1 MTKIPSLQIRG
12 PGFNLWSG
20 NSQFRRVG
28 MLLLKSQSAATKTRC
43 SKEINSFLKV
53 TLKKKKKGELKNIHY
68 GIIFNKKKEG
78 SGEEEGRNERNLNV
92 EQMFVTW
99 IETER
104 SICYTSVNGIHP
116 LRIMCYLKI
125 TANTF

>member
-1 MTKIPSLQIRG
+1 
-12 PGFNLWSG
+12 
-20 NSQFRRVG
+20 
-28 MLLLKSQSAATKTRC
+28 MLLLKSWCAANKTRC
-43 SKEINSFLKV
+43 SKEINNFLKV
-53 TLKKKKKGELKNIHY
+53 TLKKKKKEELKNIHY
-68 GIIFNKKKEG
+68 SIIFNKKKKEG
-78 SGEEEGRNERNLNV
+78 SGVEEGRNERNLNV

-104 SICYTSVNGIHP
+104 SISYTSVNGIHS

>member
-1 MTKIPSLQIRG
+1 MLQLR
-12 PGFNLWSG
+12 PGA
-20 NSQFRRVG
+20 V
-28 MLLLKSQSAATKTRC
+28 
-43 SKEINSFLKV
+43 KEINNFFKV
-53 TLKKKKKGELKNIHY
+53 TFKIHY
-68 GIIFNKKKEG
+68 SIIFNRKKEG
-78 SGEEEGRNERNLNV
+78 SGVEEGGNERNLNV

-116 LRIMCYLKI
+116 LRIMYYLKI

>member
-1 MTKIPSLQIRG
+1 MAKIPSLQIRG
-12 PGFNLWSG
+12 PGFNSWSG
-20 NSQFRRVG
+20 NSQLRRVG
-28 MLLLKSQSAATKTRC
+28 MLLLKSRCAANKTQC
-43 SKEINSFLKV
+43 SKEINNFFKV
-53 TLKKKKKGELKNIHY
+53 TLKKKKGEFKNIHY
-68 GIIFNKKKEG
+68 GIIFNKKKER
-78 SGEEEGRNERNLNV
+78 SGVEEGRNERNLNV

-99 IETER
+99 LETER